1 MNSQQDFLLH
11 YWVFYFSFIVYF
23 TCRKRINRRF
33 GVITSLILAT
43 SLEFIMLAKYAIL
56 DIVLTFILDL
66 HWFVIFKFIFVR
78 KIIKKFYWWAFYG
91 FTGLAVMAK
100 GIPGIAIPFGTVF
113 LQL

>member
-56 DIVLTFILDL
+56 DIVLTFYI
-66 HWFVIFKFIFVR
+66 
-78 KIIKKFYWWAFYG
+78 
-91 FTGLAVMAK
+91 GLALVLL
-100 GIPGIAIPFGTVF
+100 FSSLF
-113 LQL
+113 LSGKS

>member
-11 YWVFYFSFIVYF
+11 YWVFYFLFIVYF

-56 DIVLTFILDL
+56 DIVLTFYIGLAL
-66 HWFVIFKFIFVR
+66 VCYFQVYFCQENH
-78 KIIKKFYWWAFYG
+78 KKFYWWAFYG